1 MDSQEDGLLQLAG
14 AVADGSAI
22 DWAHAESSAEAGAE
36 RDVIRQLRQ
45 LAGVRAAARAQGA
58 AWGALEI
65 RGEVGK
71 GSFGTVY
78 RAWDTR
84 LEREVALKLLDA
96 GRAAS
101 SATTVI
107 KEGRLLAQIRH
118 PNVVTVYGADAV
130 EGRVGLWMEF
140 GSGRTLK
147 EIVQEHGP
155 FGAHEAAIVGRDLCR
170 ALAAVHKAGFV
181 HRDIKAQ
188 NVMRE
193 AGGRTVLM
201 DFGAGEA
208 ANTVETSPL
217 SGTPAYLAP
226 EVLAG
231 GAPSIHSDL
240 YSLGVLLYFLV
251 SGEFPVTGSSLDEI
265 RAKHAAGRGTP
276 LRDVRPELP
285 AAFLRAVDRAT
296 APNPADRPETAGAMA
311 ALLDSALDL
320 ERAEALA
327 AEAPVPRPST
337 PARTLSRRMVLAG
350 AAAVVMLVTAIVFM
364 VTSGVLSGPP
374 AVRSIAVA
382 PFEVGN
388 AAADWRALASALAG
402 DLASALDGP
411 GLLVKGQEFPAQ
423 QGTDAVTLA
432 EQMGVDAVVQGSVR
446 VEDDR
451 LSVDVGLIQAKSGR
465 ELWRRAYERRT
476 ADAASLPRLIAADL
490 AESLNLSDRRSEPAG
505 QAVDLAAYGH
515 YARARELAE
524 ERTGEALSRASEQLE
539 AAIAQQPDYAA
550 AWAALADV
558 WIARGAFGIVPP
570 RDVGAKAREAA
581 LRALDLDPQLADAHT
596 SLAFLAYFHDWNWAA
611 ADERFKRALALNPNY
626 AAAHHWYA
634 DFLNS
639 QGRFDEANQHI
650 HTAVALEPLSL
661 LFERDVA
668 WHLFFQRRYGD
679 AVQHL
684 RATLVDTPGYGPA
697 RSLLGRALIQQG
709 MYDEGIAELRRLDL
723 NAAVNLAM
731 LGYAYAAA
739 GRRSEAIEVLVRLR
753 TTDYTSPYSI
763 ALVHAALGDGDRA
776 LDELEQA
783 YAQQDQTLVNVN
795 VDPRLD
801 TVRHEPRLQ
810 ALIRRMGFSTRLP

>member
-14 AVADGSAI
+14 AVADGTAI

-45 LAGVRAAARAQGA
+45 LASVRAAARAQAA

-140 GSGRTLK
+140 VTGRTLK
-147 EIVQEHGP
+147 EILQDHGP
-155 FGAHEAAIVGRDLCR
+155 FGAHEAAVVGRDLCR

-208 ANTVETSPL
+208 ASAVDSSPL

-231 GAPSIHSDL
+231 GAPSVRSDL

-251 SGEFPVTGSSLDEI
+251 SGEFPVTGGSLDEL
-265 RAKHAAGRGTP
+265 RAKHAAGRRTP
-276 LRDVRPELP
+276 LRDVRPDLP
-285 AAFLRAVDRAT
+285 SAFLRAVERAT
-296 APNPADRPETAGAMA
+296 APDPGDRPETAGAMA
-311 ALLDSALDL
+311 ALLDAALDL
-320 ERAEALA
+320 ERAEGLA
-327 AEAPVPRPST
+327 ADAPVPRPST

-350 AAAVVMLVTAIVFM
+350 AAAAVMLVTAIVF
-364 VTSGVLSGPP
+364 VATSGVLSGPP

-382 PFEVGN
+382 PFEVGTS
-388 AAADWRALASALAG
+388 AADWRALASALAG

-446 VEDDR
+446 VEDER

-465 ELWRRAYERRT
+465 ELWRRSYERST

-490 AESLNLSDRRSEPAG
+490 AESLELSDRRSESAG
-505 QAVDLAAYGH
+505 QAVDLVAYGH

-524 ERTGEALSRASEQLE
+524 ERTSEALSRASEQLE
-539 AAIAQQPDYAA
+539 AAITQQPDYAA

-570 RDVGAKAREAA
+570 REVGAKAREAA

-611 ADERFKRALALNPNY
+611 ADERFKRAVMLNPNY
-626 AAAHHWYA
+626 AVAHHWYA
-634 DFLNS
+634 DFLTT
-639 QGRFDEANQHI
+639 QGRFDEAGAHI
-650 HTAVALEPLSL
+650 ETAVSLEPLSV
-661 LFERDVA
+661 LFRRDIA
-668 WHLFFQRRYGD
+668 WHQFFERRYGE

-684 RATLVDTPGYGPA
+684 RAMLDRTPGYGPA

-709 MYDEGIAELRRLDL
+709 LFDEGIAELRRLDL
-723 NAAVNLAM
+723 NAPVNLAM
-731 LGYAYAAA
+731 LGYGFAAA
-739 GRRSEAIEVLVRLR
+739 GRHDEAREVLTRLR
-753 TTDYTSPYSI
+753 ATAYASRYSI
-763 ALVHAALGDGDRA
+763 ALIYTALGEHARA
-776 LDELEQA
+776 VDELLRA
-783 YAQQDQTLVNVN
+783 YADQDQTLVNVS

-801 TVRHEPRLQ
+801 ALRGDPRFRE
-810 ALIRRMGFSTRLP
+810 LITRMGFPDRIR